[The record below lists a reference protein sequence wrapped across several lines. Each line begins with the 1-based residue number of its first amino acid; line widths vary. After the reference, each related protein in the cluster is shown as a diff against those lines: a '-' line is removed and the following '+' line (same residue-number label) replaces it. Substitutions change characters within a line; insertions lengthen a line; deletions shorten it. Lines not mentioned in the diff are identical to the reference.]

1 MVKLFLR
8 KAAKSIFII
17 LNLFFSIG
25 LLLSCYG
32 SMLGN
37 GQNWILGLV
46 TLASFHLLISN
57 LIFIVFWFFAK
68 PKISLLSILTILICW
83 IPLKNVF
90 ELRTKQ
96 PFDFNKAPNNIRIM
110 SWNVEHFDIIEHKTH
125 PEKKQEMINL
135 INEFNP
141 DVACFQEMVAGDSAS
156 DAINYVPDFQHVLFM
171 KDYHFSYNKKL
182 DFDKKHRF
190 GIMTFSKY
198 PIINKVTIVG
208 EPKSYNSIF
217 QYIDIVKEKD
227 TIRIFNIHLQSL
239 RFNPSNRKYLNNF
252 SISDEKDIEESKSI
266 LKKFKAG
273 YLKRYIQSNRIC
285 DEIHKSPYPIILC
298 GDFNDVPNSY
308 AYLNIGKE
316 MKNAFVE
323 KGSGIGNTYDGI
335 ASTLRIDNI
344 FASKRFDVIQYVRTI
359 KQLSDHFP
367 IVSDLKIN

>member
-1 MVKLFLR
+1 MR

-57 LIFIVFWFFAK
+57 LIFIVFWLFAK

-90 ELRTKQ
+90 VLRIKK
-96 PFDFNKAPNNIRIM
+96 PFDINKAPNNIRIM

-156 DAINYVPDFQHVLFM
+156 DAINYVPDFQHALFM